1 MAARGSGIVYLLRH
15 GNTRTYKIGR
25 TVGSALKRR
34 KTLTTGNPEQLH
46 LVAQWEVP
54 EKHTEFEKMLHL
66 NFAHHRL
73 RAADSTE
80 FFDFEAVDEPSLTAR
95 IDAMF
100 ASFCARIEVLR
111 DCDSEQTEQSCI
123 DADEC
128 TKALIAEHRR
138 LTNQIKL
145 LQMECS
151 EVDAKLKKKI
161 SGHAGIKHDGRERP
175 IVSWTTIKSERF
187 DSHKFKEAHPEIY
200 KAFTNTISF
209 RTFRVLD

>member
-1 MAARGSGIVYLLRH
+1 MYLLRH

-25 TVGSALKRR
+25 TIGSAMKRR

-54 EKHTEFEKMLHL
+54 EKHTEFERLLHL
-66 NFAHHRL
+66 KFSANRL

-80 FFDFEAVDEPSLTAR
+80 FFDFQTVDEPSLTAR
-95 IDAMF
+95 IDILF
-100 ASFCARIEVLR
+100 TSFCERMDVLR
-111 DCDSEQTEQSCI
+111 NCDSEQTEQSCI
-123 DADEC
+123 DADDG

-161 SGHAGIKHDGRERP
+161 SGHAGIKHDSREKP
-175 IVSWTTIKSERF
+175 IVSWNTIRSERF

-200 KAFTNTISF
+200 KAFTNKISF